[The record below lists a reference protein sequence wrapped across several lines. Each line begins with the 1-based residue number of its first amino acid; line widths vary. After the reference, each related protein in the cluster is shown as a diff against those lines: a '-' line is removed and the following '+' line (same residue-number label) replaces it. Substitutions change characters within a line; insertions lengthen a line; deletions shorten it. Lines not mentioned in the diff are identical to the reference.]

1 MIYVIDHNDSFT
13 HNVVHQFS
21 LFDKVYCDNYN
32 QLNKK
37 KLEEASVIIFSP
49 GPGNPKNY
57 PLTSKIY
64 KQYKGKKRIIG
75 ICLGFQQILFC
86 EGAKIIEQKL
96 KDINSSKVH
105 LKSITIDK
113 KNPNQISEFDINFNQ
128 MPKSVYLVD
137 DVLNTGKTL
146 MFAVN
151 SLLKYDFNLIKTLV
165 LIDRNHKRY
174 PIKVDFKGI
183 SLSTNLDDTVKLI
196 SENKNLEAVLV

>member
-1 MIYVIDHNDSFT
+1 M
-13 HNVVHQFS
+13 
-21 LFDKVYCDNYN
+21 
-32 QLNKK
+32 KK
-37 KLEEASVIIFSP
+37 QVLDFE
-49 GPGNPKNY
+49 
-57 PLTSKIY
+57 KIS
-64 KQYKGKKRIIG
+64 RICG
-75 ICLGFQQILFC
+75 RLAYQIL
-86 EGAKIIEQKL
+86 ENNINEDEILLVGIKEKGYEIAKIIEQKL
-96 KDINSSKVH
+96 KDITSCKVH

-151 SLLKYDFNLIKTLV
+151 SLLKYDFSLIKTLV
-165 LIDRNHKRY
+165 LIDRNHKKY

>member
-1 MIYVIDHNDSFT
+1 MIFHM
-13 HNVVHQFS
+13 
-21 LFDKVYCDNYN
+21 
-32 QLNKK
+32 KK
-37 KLEEASVIIFSP
+37 KVLDFE
-49 GPGNPKNY
+49 
-57 PLTSKIY
+57 KIS
-64 KQYKGKKRIIG
+64 RICG
-75 ICLGFQQILFC
+75 RLAYQIL
-86 EGAKIIEQKL
+86 ENNINKDEILLVGIKEKGYEIAKIIEQKL

-151 SLLKYDFNLIKTLV
+151 SLLKYDFDLIKTLV
-165 LIDRNHKRY
+165 LIDRNHKKY

>member
-1 MIYVIDHNDSFT
+1 MIFHM
-13 HNVVHQFS
+13 
-21 LFDKVYCDNYN
+21 
-32 QLNKK
+32 KK
-37 KLEEASVIIFSP
+37 QVLDFE
-49 GPGNPKNY
+49 
-57 PLTSKIY
+57 KIS
-64 KQYKGKKRIIG
+64 RICG
-75 ICLGFQQILFC
+75 RLAYQIL
-86 EGAKIIEQKL
+86 ENNINEDEILLVGIKEKGYEIAKIIEQKL
-96 KDINSSKVH
+96 KDISSSKVH

-113 KNPNQISEFDINFNQ
+113 KNPNQISEVDINFDII
-128 MPKSVYLVD
+128 PKSVYLVD

>member
-1 MIYVIDHNDSFT
+1 M
-13 HNVVHQFS
+13 
-21 LFDKVYCDNYN
+21 
-32 QLNKK
+32 KK
-37 KLEEASVIIFSP
+37 QVLDFE
-49 GPGNPKNY
+49 
-57 PLTSKIY
+57 KIS
-64 KQYKGKKRIIG
+64 RICG
-75 ICLGFQQILFC
+75 RLAYQIL
-86 EGAKIIEQKL
+86 ENNIYEDEILLVGIKEKGYEIAKIIEQKL
-96 KDINSSKVH
+96 KDITSSKVH

-113 KNPNQISEFDINFNQ
+113 KNSNQISKFDINFNQ
-128 MPKSVYLVD
+128 IPKSVYLVD

-151 SLLKYDFNLIKTLV
+151 SLLKYDFDLIKTLV

>member
-1 MIYVIDHNDSFT
+1 M
-13 HNVVHQFS
+13 
-21 LFDKVYCDNYN
+21 
-32 QLNKK
+32 KK
-37 KLEEASVIIFSP
+37 QVLDFE
-49 GPGNPKNY
+49 
-57 PLTSKIY
+57 KIS
-64 KQYKGKKRIIG
+64 RICG
-75 ICLGFQQILFC
+75 RLAYQIL
-86 EGAKIIEQKL
+86 ENNINEDEILLVGIKEKGYEIAKIIEQKL
-96 KDINSSKVH
+96 KDISSSKVH

-113 KNPNQISEFDINFNQ
+113 KNPNQMSEVDINFDI

>member
-1 MIYVIDHNDSFT
+1 M
-13 HNVVHQFS
+13 
-21 LFDKVYCDNYN
+21 
-32 QLNKK
+32 KK
-37 KLEEASVIIFSP
+37 QVLDFE
-49 GPGNPKNY
+49 
-57 PLTSKIY
+57 KIS
-64 KQYKGKKRIIG
+64 RICG
-75 ICLGFQQILFC
+75 RLAYQIL
-86 EGAKIIEQKL
+86 ENNINEDAILLVGIKEKGYEIAKIIEQKL
-96 KDINSSKVH
+96 KDNTSSKVH

-151 SLLKYDFNLIKTLV
+151 SLLKYDFKLIKTLV

>member
-1 MIYVIDHNDSFT
+1 M
-13 HNVVHQFS
+13 
-21 LFDKVYCDNYN
+21 
-32 QLNKK
+32 KK
-37 KLEEASVIIFSP
+37 QVLDFE
-49 GPGNPKNY
+49 
-57 PLTSKIY
+57 KIS
-64 KQYKGKKRIIG
+64 RI
-75 ICLGFQQILFC
+75 CRRLAYQIL
-86 EGAKIIEQKL
+86 ENNINEDEILLVGIKEKGYEIAKIIEQKL
-96 KDINSSKVH
+96 KDISSSKVY

-151 SLLKYDFNLIKTLV
+151 SLLKYDFDLIKTLV

-196 SENKNLEAVLV
+196 SESKNLEAVLV

>member
-1 MIYVIDHNDSFT
+1 M
-13 HNVVHQFS
+13 
-21 LFDKVYCDNYN
+21 
-32 QLNKK
+32 KK
-37 KLEEASVIIFSP
+37 QVLDFE
-49 GPGNPKNY
+49 
-57 PLTSKIY
+57 KIS
-64 KQYKGKKRIIG
+64 RICG
-75 ICLGFQQILFC
+75 RLAYQIL
-86 EGAKIIEQKL
+86 ENNINEDEILLVGIKEKGYEIAKIIEQKL
-96 KDINSSKVH
+96 KDISSSKVH

-113 KNPNQISEFDINFNQ
+113 KNPNQISEVDINFDI

-151 SLLKYDFNLIKTLV
+151 SLLKYDFDLIKTLV
-165 LIDRNHKRY
+165 LIDRNHKKY

>member
-1 MIYVIDHNDSFT
+1 M
-13 HNVVHQFS
+13 
-21 LFDKVYCDNYN
+21 
-32 QLNKK
+32 KK
-37 KLEEASVIIFSP
+37 QVLDFE
-49 GPGNPKNY
+49 
-57 PLTSKIY
+57 KIS
-64 KQYKGKKRIIG
+64 RICG
-75 ICLGFQQILFC
+75 RLAYQIL
-86 EGAKIIEQKL
+86 ENNINEDAILLVGIKEKGYEIAKIIEQKL
-96 KDINSSKVH
+96 KDNTSSKVH

-113 KNPNQISEFDINFNQ
+113 KNPNQISEFDIKFNQ

-151 SLLKYDFNLIKTLV
+151 SLLKYDFKLIKTLV

>member
-1 MIYVIDHNDSFT
+1 MIFHM
-13 HNVVHQFS
+13 
-21 LFDKVYCDNYN
+21 
-32 QLNKK
+32 KK
-37 KLEEASVIIFSP
+37 QVLDFE
-49 GPGNPKNY
+49 
-57 PLTSKIY
+57 KIS
-64 KQYKGKKRIIG
+64 RICG
-75 ICLGFQQILFC
+75 RLAYQIL
-86 EGAKIIEQKL
+86 ENNINEDEILLVGIKEKGYEIAKIIEQKL
-96 KDINSSKVH
+96 KDITSSKVH

-151 SLLKYDFNLIKTLV
+151 SLLKYDFKLIKTLV

>member
-1 MIYVIDHNDSFT
+1 M
-13 HNVVHQFS
+13 
-21 LFDKVYCDNYN
+21 
-32 QLNKK
+32 KK
-37 KLEEASVIIFSP
+37 QVLDFEKISRICGRLAYQILENNINEDEI
-49 GPGNPKNY
+49 
-57 PLTSKIY
+57 LL
-64 KQYKGKKRIIG
+64 IG
-75 ICLGFQQILFC
+75 IKEKGYEI
-86 EGAKIIEQKL
+86 AKIIEQKL

-113 KNPNQISEFDINFNQ
+113 KNPDQISEFDINFNQ

-151 SLLKYDFNLIKTLV
+151 SLLKYDFDLIKTLV
-165 LIDRNHKRY
+165 LIDRNHKRF
-174 PIKVDFKGI
+174 PVKVDFKGI

>member
-1 MIYVIDHNDSFT
+1 M
-13 HNVVHQFS
+13 
-21 LFDKVYCDNYN
+21 
-32 QLNKK
+32 KK
-37 KLEEASVIIFSP
+37 QVLDFE
-49 GPGNPKNY
+49 
-57 PLTSKIY
+57 KIS
-64 KQYKGKKRIIG
+64 RICG
-75 ICLGFQQILFC
+75 RLAYQIL
-86 EGAKIIEQKL
+86 ENNIYEDEILLVGIKEKGYEIAKIIEQKL
-96 KDINSSKVH
+96 KDITSSKVH

-151 SLLKYDFNLIKTLV
+151 SLLKYDFDLIKTLV
-165 LIDRNHKRY
+165 LIDRNHKRF

>member
-1 MIYVIDHNDSFT
+1 M
-13 HNVVHQFS
+13 
-21 LFDKVYCDNYN
+21 
-32 QLNKK
+32 KK
-37 KLEEASVIIFSP
+37 QVLDFE
-49 GPGNPKNY
+49 
-57 PLTSKIY
+57 KIS
-64 KQYKGKKRIIG
+64 RICG
-75 ICLGFQQILFC
+75 RLAYQIL
-86 EGAKIIEQKL
+86 ENNINEDEILLVGIKEKGYEIAKIIEQKL
-96 KDINSSKVH
+96 KDITSSKVH

-151 SLLKYDFNLIKTLV
+151 SLLKYDFDLIKTLV
-165 LIDRNHKRY
+165 LIDRNHKRF

>member
-1 MIYVIDHNDSFT
+1 M
-13 HNVVHQFS
+13 
-21 LFDKVYCDNYN
+21 
-32 QLNKK
+32 KK
-37 KLEEASVIIFSP
+37 QVLDFE
-49 GPGNPKNY
+49 
-57 PLTSKIY
+57 KIS
-64 KQYKGKKRIIG
+64 RICG
-75 ICLGFQQILFC
+75 RLAYQIL
-86 EGAKIIEQKL
+86 ENNINEDEILLVGIKEKGYEIAKIIEQKL
-96 KDINSSKVH
+96 KDITSSKVH

-151 SLLKYDFNLIKTLV
+151 SLLKYDFDLIKTLV

-174 PIKVDFKGI
+174 PRKVDFKGI

>member
-1 MIYVIDHNDSFT
+1 M
-13 HNVVHQFS
+13 
-21 LFDKVYCDNYN
+21 
-32 QLNKK
+32 KK
-37 KLEEASVIIFSP
+37 QVLDFE
-49 GPGNPKNY
+49 
-57 PLTSKIY
+57 KIS
-64 KQYKGKKRIIG
+64 RICG
-75 ICLGFQQILFC
+75 RLAYQIL
-86 EGAKIIEQKL
+86 ENNINEDEILLVGIKEKGYEIAKIIEQKL

-151 SLLKYDFNLIKTLV
+151 SLLKYDFDLIKTLV
-165 LIDRNHKRY
+165 LIDRNHKKY

>member
-1 MIYVIDHNDSFT
+1 M
-13 HNVVHQFS
+13 
-21 LFDKVYCDNYN
+21 
-32 QLNKK
+32 KK
-37 KLEEASVIIFSP
+37 QVLDFE
-49 GPGNPKNY
+49 
-57 PLTSKIY
+57 KIS
-64 KQYKGKKRIIG
+64 RICG
-75 ICLGFQQILFC
+75 RLAYQIL
-86 EGAKIIEQKL
+86 ENNINEDEILLVGIKEKGYEIAKIIEQKL
-96 KDINSSKVH
+96 KDISSSKVH

>member
-1 MIYVIDHNDSFT
+1 MIFHM
-13 HNVVHQFS
+13 
-21 LFDKVYCDNYN
+21 
-32 QLNKK
+32 KK
-37 KLEEASVIIFSP
+37 QVLDFE
-49 GPGNPKNY
+49 
-57 PLTSKIY
+57 KIS
-64 KQYKGKKRIIG
+64 RICG
-75 ICLGFQQILFC
+75 RLAYQIL
-86 EGAKIIEQKL
+86 ENNINEDEILLVGIKEKGYEIAKIIEQKL
-96 KDINSSKVH
+96 KDITSSKVH

-128 MPKSVYLVD
+128 MPRSVYLVD

-151 SLLKYDFNLIKTLV
+151 SLLKYDFDLIKTLV

>member
-1 MIYVIDHNDSFT
+1 MIFHM
-13 HNVVHQFS
+13 
-21 LFDKVYCDNYN
+21 
-32 QLNKK
+32 KK
-37 KLEEASVIIFSP
+37 QVLDFE
-49 GPGNPKNY
+49 
-57 PLTSKIY
+57 KIS
-64 KQYKGKKRIIG
+64 RICG
-75 ICLGFQQILFC
+75 RLAYQIL
-86 EGAKIIEQKL
+86 ENNIYEDEILLVGIKEKGYEIAKIIEQKL
-96 KDINSSKVH
+96 KDITSSKVH

-113 KNPNQISEFDINFNQ
+113 KNPKQISEFDINFNQ
-128 MPKSVYLVD
+128 MPRSVYLVD

-151 SLLKYDFNLIKTLV
+151 SLLKYDFDLIKTLV

>member
-1 MIYVIDHNDSFT
+1 M
-13 HNVVHQFS
+13 
-21 LFDKVYCDNYN
+21 
-32 QLNKK
+32 KK
-37 KLEEASVIIFSP
+37 
-49 GPGNPKNY
+49 
-57 PLTSKIY
+57 
-64 KQYKGKKRIIG
+64 
-75 ICLGFQQILFC
+75 QILDFEKISRIC
-86 EGAKIIEQKL
+86 RRLAYQILENNINEDEILIVGIKEKGYEIAKIIKQKL
-96 KDINSSKVH
+96 KDITSIKVH

-151 SLLKYDFNLIKTLV
+151 SLLKYDFDLIKTLV

>member
-1 MIYVIDHNDSFT
+1 M
-13 HNVVHQFS
+13 
-21 LFDKVYCDNYN
+21 
-32 QLNKK
+32 KK
-37 KLEEASVIIFSP
+37 QVLDFE
-49 GPGNPKNY
+49 
-57 PLTSKIY
+57 KIS
-64 KQYKGKKRIIG
+64 RI
-75 ICLGFQQILFC
+75 CRRLAYQIL
-86 EGAKIIEQKL
+86 ENNINEDEILLVGIKEKGYEIAKIIEQKL
-96 KDINSSKVH
+96 KDITSSKVH

-113 KNPNQISEFDINFNQ
+113 KNPNQISEFEINFNQ

-151 SLLKYDFNLIKTLV
+151 SLLKYDFDLIKTLV

>member
-1 MIYVIDHNDSFT
+1 M
-13 HNVVHQFS
+13 
-21 LFDKVYCDNYN
+21 
-32 QLNKK
+32 KK
-37 KLEEASVIIFSP
+37 QVLDFE
-49 GPGNPKNY
+49 
-57 PLTSKIY
+57 KIS
-64 KQYKGKKRIIG
+64 RICG
-75 ICLGFQQILFC
+75 RLAYQIL
-86 EGAKIIEQKL
+86 ENNINEDEILLVGIKEKGYEIAKIIEQKL
-96 KDINSSKVH
+96 KDITSSKVH

-113 KNPNQISEFDINFNQ
+113 NNPNLISEFEINFNQ

-151 SLLKYDFNLIKTLV
+151 SLLKYDFELIKTLV

-183 SLSTNLDDTVKLI
+183 SLSSNLDDTVKLI

>member
-1 MIYVIDHNDSFT
+1 M
-13 HNVVHQFS
+13 
-21 LFDKVYCDNYN
+21 
-32 QLNKK
+32 KK
-37 KLEEASVIIFSP
+37 QVLDFE
-49 GPGNPKNY
+49 
-57 PLTSKIY
+57 KIS
-64 KQYKGKKRIIG
+64 RICG
-75 ICLGFQQILFC
+75 RLAYQIL
-86 EGAKIIEQKL
+86 ENNIYEDEILLVGIKEKGYEIAKIIEQKL
-96 KDINSSKVH
+96 KDISSSKVH

-151 SLLKYDFNLIKTLV
+151 SLLKYDFDLIKTLV

>member
-1 MIYVIDHNDSFT
+1 M
-13 HNVVHQFS
+13 
-21 LFDKVYCDNYN
+21 
-32 QLNKK
+32 KK
-37 KLEEASVIIFSP
+37 QVLDFE
-49 GPGNPKNY
+49 
-57 PLTSKIY
+57 KIS
-64 KQYKGKKRIIG
+64 RICG
-75 ICLGFQQILFC
+75 RLAYQIL
-86 EGAKIIEQKL
+86 ENNINEDEILLVGIKEKGYEIAKIIEQKL
-96 KDINSSKVH
+96 KDISSSKVH

-113 KNPNQISEFDINFNQ
+113 KNPNQVSEVDINFNL

>member
-1 MIYVIDHNDSFT
+1 M
-13 HNVVHQFS
+13 
-21 LFDKVYCDNYN
+21 
-32 QLNKK
+32 KK
-37 KLEEASVIIFSP
+37 QVLDFE
-49 GPGNPKNY
+49 
-57 PLTSKIY
+57 KIS
-64 KQYKGKKRIIG
+64 RICG
-75 ICLGFQQILFC
+75 RLAYQIL
-86 EGAKIIEQKL
+86 ENNINEDEILLVGIKEKGYEIAKIIEQKL
-96 KDINSSKVH
+96 KDITSSKVH

-165 LIDRNHKRY
+165 LIDRNHKKY

>member
-1 MIYVIDHNDSFT
+1 M
-13 HNVVHQFS
+13 
-21 LFDKVYCDNYN
+21 
-32 QLNKK
+32 KK
-37 KLEEASVIIFSP
+37 QVLDFE
-49 GPGNPKNY
+49 
-57 PLTSKIY
+57 KIS
-64 KQYKGKKRIIG
+64 RICG
-75 ICLGFQQILFC
+75 RLAYQIL
-86 EGAKIIEQKL
+86 ENNINEDEILLVGIKEKGYEIAKIIEQKL
-96 KDINSSKVH
+96 KDNTSSKVY

-151 SLLKYDFNLIKTLV
+151 SLLKYDFKLIKTLV

>member
-1 MIYVIDHNDSFT
+1 
-13 HNVVHQFS
+13 
-21 LFDKVYCDNYN
+21 
-32 QLNKK
+32 
-37 KLEEASVIIFSP
+37 
-49 GPGNPKNY
+49 
-57 PLTSKIY
+57 
-64 KQYKGKKRIIG
+64 
-75 ICLGFQQILFC
+75 
-86 EGAKIIEQKL
+86 
-96 KDINSSKVH
+96 
-105 LKSITIDK
+105 
-113 KNPNQISEFDINFNQ
+113 

-151 SLLKYDFNLIKTLV
+151 SLLKYDFDLIKTLV

>member
-1 MIYVIDHNDSFT
+1 M
-13 HNVVHQFS
+13 
-21 LFDKVYCDNYN
+21 
-32 QLNKK
+32 KK
-37 KLEEASVIIFSP
+37 QVLDFE
-49 GPGNPKNY
+49 
-57 PLTSKIY
+57 KIS
-64 KQYKGKKRIIG
+64 RICG
-75 ICLGFQQILFC
+75 RLAYQIL
-86 EGAKIIEQKL
+86 ENNINEDEILLVGIKEKGYEIAKIIEQKL
-96 KDINSSKVH
+96 KDISSTKVH

-151 SLLKYDFNLIKTLV
+151 SLLKYDFKLIKTLV

>member
-1 MIYVIDHNDSFT
+1 MIFHM
-13 HNVVHQFS
+13 
-21 LFDKVYCDNYN
+21 
-32 QLNKK
+32 KK
-37 KLEEASVIIFSP
+37 QVLDFE
-49 GPGNPKNY
+49 
-57 PLTSKIY
+57 KIS
-64 KQYKGKKRIIG
+64 RICG
-75 ICLGFQQILFC
+75 RLAYQIL
-86 EGAKIIEQKL
+86 ENNINEDEILLVGIKEKGYEIAKIIEQKL
-96 KDINSSKVH
+96 KDISSSKVY

-151 SLLKYDFNLIKTLV
+151 SLLKYDFSLIKTLV
-165 LIDRNHKRY
+165 LIDRNHKKY

>member
-1 MIYVIDHNDSFT
+1 M
-13 HNVVHQFS
+13 
-21 LFDKVYCDNYN
+21 
-32 QLNKK
+32 KK
-37 KLEEASVIIFSP
+37 QVLDFK
-49 GPGNPKNY
+49 
-57 PLTSKIY
+57 KIS
-64 KQYKGKKRIIG
+64 RICG
-75 ICLGFQQILFC
+75 RLAYQIL
-86 EGAKIIEQKL
+86 ENNINEDEILLVGIKEKGYEIAKIIEQKL
-96 KDINSSKVH
+96 NDITSSKVH

-151 SLLKYDFNLIKTLV
+151 SLLKYDFDLIKTLV

>member
-1 MIYVIDHNDSFT
+1 M
-13 HNVVHQFS
+13 
-21 LFDKVYCDNYN
+21 
-32 QLNKK
+32 KK
-37 KLEEASVIIFSP
+37 QVLDFE
-49 GPGNPKNY
+49 
-57 PLTSKIY
+57 KIS
-64 KQYKGKKRIIG
+64 RICG
-75 ICLGFQQILFC
+75 RLAYQIL
-86 EGAKIIEQKL
+86 ENNINEDEILLVGIKEKGYEIAKIIEQKL

>member
-1 MIYVIDHNDSFT
+1 M
-13 HNVVHQFS
+13 
-21 LFDKVYCDNYN
+21 
-32 QLNKK
+32 KK
-37 KLEEASVIIFSP
+37 QVLDFE
-49 GPGNPKNY
+49 
-57 PLTSKIY
+57 KIS
-64 KQYKGKKRIIG
+64 RICG
-75 ICLGFQQILFC
+75 RLAYQIL
-86 EGAKIIEQKL
+86 ENNINEDEILLVGIKEKGYEIAKIIEQKL
-96 KDINSSKVH
+96 KDISSSKVH

-196 SENKNLEAVLV
+196 SENKSLEAVLV

>member
-1 MIYVIDHNDSFT
+1 M
-13 HNVVHQFS
+13 
-21 LFDKVYCDNYN
+21 
-32 QLNKK
+32 KK
-37 KLEEASVIIFSP
+37 QVLDFE
-49 GPGNPKNY
+49 
-57 PLTSKIY
+57 KIS
-64 KQYKGKKRIIG
+64 RICG
-75 ICLGFQQILFC
+75 RLAYQIL
-86 EGAKIIEQKL
+86 ENNINEDEILLVGIKEKGYEIAKIIEQKL
-96 KDINSSKVH
+96 QDITSSKVH

-151 SLLKYDFNLIKTLV
+151 SLLKYDFDLIKTLV